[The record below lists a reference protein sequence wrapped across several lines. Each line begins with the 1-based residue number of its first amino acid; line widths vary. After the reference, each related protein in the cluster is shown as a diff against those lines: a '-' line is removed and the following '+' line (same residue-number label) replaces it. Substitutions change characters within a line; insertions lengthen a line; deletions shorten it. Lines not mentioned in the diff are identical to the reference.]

1 MTTETSLTRS
11 RRAQLVLALAVIL
24 ALAVGLFVFGSE
36 GGEQAGAVELEGEPP
51 PSFTFEYFEGGTGS
65 LADFAGR
72 PVVLNFWAS
81 WCPACVAEMPDF
93 QAVHEQLGDEVVFLG
108 MDMQDISREAAL
120 SLVESTGVDYILADD
135 PTGEIFQAF
144 GGFSMPTTVFI
155 NSSGEIVGTH
165 NGTIFA
171 DDLTARINELL
182 LLNG

>member
-1 MTTETSLTRS
+1 MTTDTGLIRS
-11 RRAQLVLALAVIL
+11 RRAQLVLALVVIL
-24 ALAVGLFVFGSE
+24 ALAVVLFVVGSD
-36 GGEQAGAVELEGEPP
+36 GGDQAGAGELEGEPP
-51 PSFTFEYFEGGTGS
+51 PSFTFEYFDGGTGS
-65 LADFAGR
+65 LADFAGK

-93 QAVHEQLGDEVVFLG
+93 QAVHEELGDEVVFLG

-155 NSSGEIVGTH
+155 NSSGGIVGTH
-165 NGTIFA
+165 NGSIYA
-171 DDLTARINELL
+171 EDLTARINELL
-182 LLNG
+182 LPNG

>member
-1 MTTETSLTRS
+1 
-11 RRAQLVLALAVIL
+11 
-24 ALAVGLFVFGSE
+24 
-36 GGEQAGAVELEGEPP
+36 
-51 PSFTFEYFEGGTGS
+51 
-65 LADFAGR
+65 
-72 PVVLNFWAS
+72 
-81 WCPACVAEMPDF
+81 MPDF
-93 QAVHEQLGDEVVFLG
+93 QAVHEELGDEVVFLG

-135 PTGEIFQAF
+135 PNGEIFQAF

-171 DDLTARINELL
+171 ADLTARINELL

>member
-1 MTTETSLTRS
+1 MTTETGLIRS

-24 ALAVGLFVFGSE
+24 TLAVGLFVFGSE
-36 GGEQAGAVELEGEPP
+36 GGEQVGAVELEGEPP
-51 PSFTFEYFEGGTGS
+51 PSFTFEYFDGGTGS

-93 QAVHEQLGDEVVFLG
+93 QAVHEQLGNEVVFLG

-135 PTGEIFQAF
+135 PNGEIFQAF

-171 DDLTARINELL
+171 ADLTARINELL

>member
-1 MTTETSLTRS
+1 MTTRTPTAGRRS
-11 RRAQLVLALAVIL
+11 QLVVALAVIA
-24 ALAVGLFVFGSE
+24 ALAVGLFVFRS
-36 GGEQAGAVELEGEPP
+36 GGDEQAGAVESEGEQPP
-51 PSFTFEYFEGGTGS
+51 AITFEYFDGGTGT

-93 QAVHEQLGDEVVFLG
+93 QAVHEELGDEVVFLG
-108 MDMQDISREAAL
+108 MDMQDVSRAAAL
-120 SLVESTGVDYILADD
+120 SLVESTGVDYVLADD

-155 NSSGEIVGTH
+155 NSSGEVVDTH

-171 DDLTARINELL
+171 ADLTARINELF
-182 LLNG
+182 LNG